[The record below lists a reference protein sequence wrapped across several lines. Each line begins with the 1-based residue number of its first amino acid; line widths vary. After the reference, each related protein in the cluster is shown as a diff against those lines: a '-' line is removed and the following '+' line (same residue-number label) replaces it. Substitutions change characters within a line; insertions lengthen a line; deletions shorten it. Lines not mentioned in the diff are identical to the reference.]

1 MEFKHRIIVSYII
14 HIDIRR
20 LNKFEYVTEYK
31 HNYSKITKNE
41 EKDRMISIGYKI
53 IQEKI

>member
-1 MEFKHRIIVSYII
+1 M

-20 LNKFEYVTEYK
+20 LTKFEYVTKYK
-31 HNYSKITKNE
+31 HNHLKITKNE
-41 EKDRMISIGYKI
+41 EKDRMISVGCKI

>member
-41 EKDRMISIGYKI
+41 EEDRMISVGYKI
-53 IQEKI
+53 IQEKM